1 MFKMVQ
7 FFAVMH
13 GLLNVYGGA
22 EGGGGGGSEFGLA
35 TAHIISVL
43 YGISEKY
50 DISE

>member
-22 EGGGGGGSEFGLA
+22 EGGGGGAEFRLA

>member
-1 MFKMVQ
+1 MVR

-13 GLLNVYGGA
+13 GLLNVYGGQR
-22 EGGGGGGSEFGLA
+22 GGGGGGGAEFGLA
-35 TAHIISVL
+35 TARIISVL